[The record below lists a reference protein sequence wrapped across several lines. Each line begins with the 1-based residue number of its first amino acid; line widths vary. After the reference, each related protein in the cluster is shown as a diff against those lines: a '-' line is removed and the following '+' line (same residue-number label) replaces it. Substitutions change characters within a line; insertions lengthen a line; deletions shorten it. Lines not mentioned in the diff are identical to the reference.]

1 MINENA
7 KNGLFNLSMDLIKD
21 DFIFRFN
28 EQIQLL
34 LKENSDFCRLIE
46 QGLRQDGYRV
56 ELLDFGSRMKRLDIH
71 WNRQAIEQPKEKKK
85 KWFWQKG

>member
-34 LKENSDFCRLIE
+34 LEENSDFCRLIE

>member
-34 LKENSDFCRLIE
+34 LEENSDFCRLIE
-46 QGLRQDGYRV
+46 QGL
-56 ELLDFGSRMKRLDIH
+56 
-71 WNRQAIEQPKEKKK
+71 
-85 KWFWQKG
+85 

>member
-7 KNGLFNLSMDLIKD
+7 KNGLFNLSMDLIKV

-34 LKENSDFCRLIE
+34 LKENSDFCRLIG
-46 QGLRQDGYRV
+46 QRLRQDGYRV

-71 WNRQAIEQPKEKKK
+71 WNRQIIEQPKEKKK
-85 KWFWQKG
+85 KWIWQKG